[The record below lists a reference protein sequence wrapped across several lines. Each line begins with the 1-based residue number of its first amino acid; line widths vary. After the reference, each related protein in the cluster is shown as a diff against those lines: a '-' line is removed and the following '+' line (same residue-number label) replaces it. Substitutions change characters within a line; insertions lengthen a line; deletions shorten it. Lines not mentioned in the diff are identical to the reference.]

1 MTAPFLRTSAL
12 HADDRR
18 KPTRRRPLTI
28 SSAFFFLLMIVWAI
42 VTFGPLVWMLANSL
56 RSSEQ
61 IVSQPLGLPD
71 VGRIGNYSDAWE
83 QGDLGQSLVNSLV
96 VSVAAVLLSG
106 LCALLVGFAVSRGRL
121 PFSGAILTFFLVGL
135 LIPAFSLL
143 LPLLFQLQSAGLTSN
158 RFGLIIVYAGFQLS
172 LGVFLFK
179 GAFDSIPQEYLEA
192 ALLDGASV
200 PRMLWSVLIPM
211 VRPTLATFAIL
222 AFLSTY
228 NDFVFTLVLNN
239 DPALNTLPV
248 AILQFNGLY
257 GTRYDLI
264 FAAVSIATI
273 PPVVAYLFLRKQVQT
288 SLAAGGRTG

>member
-1 MTAPFLRTSAL
+1 MTAPFLRTPAQY
-12 HADDRR
+12 ADDRR
-18 KPTRRRPLTI
+18 LATRRPLSI
-28 SSAFFFLLMIVWAI
+28 GNALFFLLMVVWAV
-42 VTFGPLVWMLANSL
+42 VTFGPLVWMLGNSL

-71 VGRIGNYSDAWE
+71 LRRTSNYADAWQ
-83 QGDLGQSLVNSLV
+83 QGDLGQSLLNSLI
-96 VSVAAVLLSG
+96 VSVAAVVVSG
-106 LCALLVGFAVSRGRL
+106 LCSLLIGFAISRGRL

-158 RFGLIIVYAGFQLS
+158 RVGLIIVYAGFQLS

-179 GAFDSIPQEYLEA
+179 GAFDTIPQEYLEA

-211 VRPTLATFAIL
+211 VRPTLATFSIL

-273 PPVVAYLFLRKQVQT
+273 PPLVAYLFLRKQVQT